1 MTYLEK
7 LSELSHY
14 GKKRQTEGLPAATV
28 ASFIN
33 QDIRLQVAIE
43 QAYQLHRK
51 LRETEADTL
60 SRPEAEQ
67 IIELQAG
74 FVNFYNAASVN
85 PYVALAANGPWII
98 TSYGAVLY
106 DTGGYGMLG
115 FGHAPDAICASLRS
129 TQVMANIMTPSFAQK
144 HFINALRKEIGHTRN
159 GCPFSRFLCMNSG
172 SEAVTVALRISDLV
186 ATQHPQ
192 AKNKKRKFLSMQGS
206 FHGRTE
212 LPAQASSSTMQKY
225 KEYLGSFATLDN
237 LVCVPPHQLDVLRDT
252 FLRAD
257 REGVHFET
265 MLLEPVMGEGNPGE
279 GLTPAYYKLAREL
292 TAQRGTLLLVDSIQA
307 GLRAHGVLS
316 IVDYPG
322 FQDVAAPDMDTYSK
336 ALNAGQFPLSVLA
349 MSEAMATAY
358 VEGIYGNTMTAN
370 PRGLEVACAVLG
382 QVTPALRR
390 NIRTMGK
397 LALSRFQEL
406 ANSYPDI
413 VGKIQGTGLLFSVEI
428 QLEKARVVG
437 INGVEKFMRRHGV
450 GVIHGGKN
458 ALRFTPAFDINPAE
472 LNLLVEGVQAAAE
485 AIRRGESFT

>member
-14 GKKRQTEGLPAATV
+14 GKSRQTVGLPV
-28 ASFIN
+28 AVVGSFIN

-51 LRETEADTL
+51 LRETEADIL
-60 SRPEAEQ
+60 RLPETEQ
-67 IIELQAG
+67 VTCLQAG
-74 FVNFYNAASVN
+74 FVNFYNAASIN
-85 PYVALAANGPWII
+85 PYVALSANGPWIV

-115 FGHAPDAICASLRS
+115 FGHAPDAICTALRS
-129 TQVMANIMTPSFAQK
+129 NQVMANIMTASFAQK
-144 HFINALRKEIGHTRN
+144 RFTEALHKEIGHTRTHR
-159 GCPFSRFLCMNSG
+159 PFSRFICMNSG

-186 ATQHPQ
+186 ATQK
-192 AKNKKRKFLSMQGS
+192 AKGRKRSFLSIQGS

-212 LPAQASSSTMQKY
+212 RPAQASGSTLEKY
-225 KEYLGSFATLDN
+225 KQHLNSFMGLDN
-237 LVCVPPHQLDVLRDT
+237 LVCVPSNQLDVLRET

-257 REGVHFET
+257 REGVHFEA

-279 GLTPAYYKLAREL
+279 SLTPAYYQLARQL
-292 TAQRGTLLLVDSIQA
+292 TAERGTLLLVDSIQA

-322 FQDVAAPDMDTYSK
+322 FQDLAAPDMEAYSK

-349 MSEAMATAY
+349 MSDAVAAAY
-358 VEGIYGNTMTAN
+358 VDGLYGNTMTAN
-370 PRGLEVACAVLG
+370 PRGLEIGCAVLE
-382 QVTPALRR
+382 QVTPVLRQ

-397 LALSRFQEL
+397 QAVARFQEL
-406 ANSYPDI
+406 ANAYPD
-413 VGKIQGTGLLFSVEI
+413 VLGKIQGTGLLFSVEI
-428 QLEKARVVG
+428 RPEKARVVG
-437 INGVEKFMRRHGV
+437 TNGVEKFMRRHGV

-458 ALRFTPAFDINPAE
+458 ALRFTPVFDMNPAE
-472 LNLLVEGVQAAAE
+472 LDLLVEGVRAAAE